1 MKGRIMNT
9 KSRFAMIL
17 LVLAMVLTSG
27 CFYKKP
33 VEKHEVGLIMP
44 DGVSVAQVVGSGRYT
59 SMSYYAELVK
69 IDCSAKKTEWS
80 DPDLVTLDKQPVGFS
95 VSATYARQR
104 SSDSIAK
111 MWELYNSEARDDV
124 MLEAQILARIPRVA
138 KELSTMYTLDQILGV
153 SAGGQGG
160 RTIAQDKFQ
169 EMLNEELGEL
179 YVDLLDVG
187 INNIAPSAEYLALL
201 EEKANA
207 KVAVE
212 VAKEQTLRLIEEL
225 NQEKAQT
232 DIDLELARRTNLVA
246 EEEAKVYTMN
256 ERWFEL
262 KYLEALAGVIGEN
275 DKWFFVDPDTDVT
288 TIFMG
293 GDGALPVVPTTVP

>member
-1 MKGRIMNT
+1 MRTTDDIKAAWQLYNAEMRDD
-9 KSRFAMIL
+9 A
-17 LVLAMVLTSG
+17 VLRMQVLT
-27 CFYKKP
+27 
-33 VEKHEVGLIMP
+33 
-44 DGVSVAQVVGSGRYT
+44 
-59 SMSYYAELVK
+59 
-69 IDCSAKKTEWS
+69 
-80 DPDLVTLDKQPVGFS
+80 
-95 VSATYARQR
+95 
-104 SSDSIAK
+104 
-111 MWELYNSEARDDV
+111 
-124 MLEAQILARIPRVA
+124 RIPRVA

-153 SAGGQGG
+153 SEGGAGG
-160 RTIAQDKFQ
+160 RTVAQDKFY
-169 EMLNEELGEL
+169 EMLAKELAEIH
-179 YVDLLDVG
+179 VQLLDVG
-187 INNIAPSAEYLALL
+187 INNISPSPRYLELL

-212 VAKEQTLRLIEEL
+212 VAQENTRRLTEEL
-225 NQEKAQT
+225 KTEVAQT

>member
-1 MKGRIMNT
+1 MNT
-9 KSRFAMIL
+9 RSRMLVVVVLML
-17 LVLAMVLTSG
+17 LALTSTG
-27 CFYKKP
+27 CFWRKGI
-33 VEKHEVGLIMP
+33 ETHQVGLVMK
-44 DGVSVAQVVGSGRYT
+44 DGVSVSEVVGPGRYT
-59 SMSYYAELVK
+59 NWDYYGELFRV
-69 IDCSAKKTEWS
+69 DCSAKTTEWD

-95 VSATYARQR
+95 VSATYARMRTTDDIKAAWQ
-104 SSDSIAK
+104 
-111 MWELYNSEARDDV
+111 LYNAEMRDDAV
-124 MLEAQILARIPRVA
+124 LRMQVLTRIPRVA

-153 SAGGQGG
+153 SEGGAGG
-160 RTIAQDKFQ
+160 RTVAQDKFY
-169 EMLNEELGEL
+169 EMLAKELAEIH
-179 YVDLLDVG
+179 VQLLDVG
-187 INNIAPSAEYLALL
+187 INNISPSPRYLELL

-212 VAKEQTLRLIEEL
+212 VAQENTRRLTEEL
-225 NQEKAQT
+225 KTEVAQT

-293 GDGALPVVPTTVP
+293 GDGALPVVSTTVP